1 MLNYIQNQ
9 QHNVPNKADSIQIH
23 QCHDYYKAITIA
35 DQKQSI
41 CTNNII
47 NHNVVKLKECN
58 TKGKGNMPSKYQIMK
73 NSAFGKPSLNHT
85 FTSEASFE
93 HILIFI
99 LKGNWIVDL
108 DKESLLKVHPLYKH
122 FDKMLSW
129 S

>member
-47 NHNVVKLKECN
+47 NHNVVKLKECS
-58 TKGKGNMPSKYQIMK
+58 TKGKGNMPYKYQIMK
-73 NSAFGKPSLNHT
+73 NSAFGKLSLNHT
-85 FTSEASFE
+85 FPSEASFE